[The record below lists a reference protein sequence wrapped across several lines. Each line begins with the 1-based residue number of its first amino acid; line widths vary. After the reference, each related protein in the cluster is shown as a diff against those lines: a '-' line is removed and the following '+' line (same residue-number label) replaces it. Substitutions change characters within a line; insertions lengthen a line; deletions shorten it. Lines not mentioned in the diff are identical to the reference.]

1 VIKIG
6 NLEVSAGEF
15 KRGPLGHVELP
26 DGTRVSIPMLVMRGT
41 TDGPTCAMTAT
52 VHGEEIIGTEVVRRL
67 FWEEVKPDELRGTL
81 VAFPAANPLA
91 FQSGGY
97 VSPQDNCNLSVQD
110 FFIGDALGSVTQR
123 IAFMIGEVLKKAD
136 YVLDIHGSG
145 PEPSICFVV
154 STDAYAKDKH
164 VRDETIK
171 MAKAGGLTLTRFKP
185 EAGLPGFFGKAV
197 PAVGVSRGA
206 VAHGI
211 PAITVELSDMVH
223 LHKTVVD
230 TGVTCIKNVLK
241 AIGML
246 GGQPEKI
253 PGEPRVQGWFNLW
266 GFVRPTH
273 GGLIHILKSP
283 GEKIRKGEVIARIYN
298 VYGEVVEQPVM
309 PVDGFFST
317 IMGGWNGRY
326 HAIAT
331 GDILAIVWEECPSP

>member
-1 VIKIG
+1 MMKIG

-15 KRGPLGHVELP
+15 KRGPLGHIELP
-26 DGTRVSIPMLVMRGT
+26 DGTKVNIPMLLMRGT
-41 TDGPTCAMTAT
+41 TDGPTCAMTAL
-52 VHGEEIIGTEVVRRL
+52 VHGDEIVGTEVVRRL

-91 FQSGGY
+91 FHSGRY
-97 VSPQDNCNLSVQD
+97 ISPQDNCNLSVQD
-110 FFIGDALGSVTQR
+110 FFNGDALGSVTQR
-123 IAFMIGEVLKKAD
+123 IAFMIGEVLKRAD

-154 STDAYAKDKH
+154 SPDVYAKDKH

-171 MAKAGGLTLTRFKP
+171 MAKASGLTLTRFKA

-211 PAITVELSDMVH
+211 PAITIEFKDKGH
-223 LHKTVVD
+223 LHKTVAD
-230 TGVTCIKNVLK
+230 TGVISIKNVLK

-246 GGQPEKI
+246 EGQPEKI
-253 PGEPRVQGWFNLW
+253 PGEPSVQGWSNLW
-266 GFVRPTH
+266 GFIRTKH
-273 GGLIHILKSP
+273 GGLINILKSP

-298 VYGEVVEQPVM
+298 VYGEEVEQAVM
-309 PVDGFFST
+309 PVDGYFST
-317 IMGGWNGRY
+317 ITGAWGGRY
-326 HAIAT
+326 NAIGT
-331 GDILAIVWEECPSP
+331 GDILAIVWEECSPP